1 MKPVIRHPWKVSVE
15 EGCRIQNR
23 LRRKIQL
30 QNGFRQVSTIAGVDM
45 AFDGRRGFGAVSV
58 FTFPD
63 LQMIEEVTSEKN
75 LDFPYIPGLL
85 SFREGPV
92 LVSTLEKVRIEPDLL
107 LFDGQGIAH
116 PRGLGIASHMGLLFD
131 KPAIGC
137 AKSRLVGEYREP
149 GVRKGSV
156 SPLLLNQVRIGSVVR
171 TRRNVKPILVSP
183 GHHVDFITSEEIVLK
198 CCKQYRLPEP
208 IRWADRASRIFKNTY
223 KA

>member
-1 MKPVIRHPWKVSVE
+1 MKPVISHPWKVSVE
-15 EGCRIQNR
+15 DGCRIQNR
-23 LRRKIQL
+23 LRRKIL
-30 QNGFRQVSTIAGVDM
+30 LRKGFRQVSTIAGVDM

-63 LQMIEEVTSEKN
+63 LEMIEEVTIEKN
-75 LDFPYIPGLL
+75 LEFPYIPGLL

-149 GVRKGSV
+149 GVEKGSLT
-156 SPLLLNQVRIGSVVR
+156 PLLLKQVRVGSVVR

-183 GHHVDFITSEEIVLK
+183 GHRVDIETSVEIVLS
-198 CCKQYRLPEP
+198 CCNRYRIPEP
-208 IRWADRASRIFKNTY
+208 IRWADRACRVAKQR
-223 KA
+223 K